1 MRRSLRRLLLA
12 VAASLAACTNAT
24 DVRPDQDALA
34 AAAQFQSLADD
45 AFRAGADPDVGTAY
59 RDIGITV
66 SRNGRISPVTIVVDG
81 TPLDFL
87 ATAQQLETEGGP
99 ACGAPGALCPAL
111 PPLRSVVAWQKSDPR
126 RVVQLSAVAGSTG
139 LGPAA
144 IGPAPGGLL
153 NIASLIYFDG
163 TGGVYVA
170 TGGTQQIGDA
180 VASDTP
186 CSSTRLPPGAVSAP
200 ELARCTRAELT
211 ASFDGT
217 VAPPAFLVRGNTAA
231 GTHTI
236 AMASQP
242 VHGTRLVL
250 SSLLV
255 GCPGCDGYP
264 LTVLPPVNL
273 RGGALRATL
282 TATAAA
288 SLVTLE
294 LRVTNPQ
301 IEPVTIQFSSGQQ
314 YDFRV
319 RRIDG
324 ATIWV
329 WSADKLFTAALGSRT
344 LAAGETVVFT
354 GTWTPSER
362 GSFVVEGRL
371 TSTSHQA
378 GAAVTLAVP

>member
-1 MRRSLRRLLLA
+1 M
-12 VAASLAACTNAT
+12 
-24 DVRPDQDALA
+24 
-34 AAAQFQSLADD
+34 
-45 AFRAGADPDVGTAY
+45 
-59 RDIGITV
+59 
-66 SRNGRISPVTIVVDG
+66 
-81 TPLDFL
+81 
-87 ATAQQLETEGGP
+87 
-99 ACGAPGALCPAL
+99 L

-126 RVVQLSAVAGSTG
+126 RVVQLSAPAGSTG

-144 IGPAPGGLL
+144 IGPAPGNFLDV
-153 NIASLIYFDG
+153 ASLTYFDG

-170 TGGTQQIGDA
+170 TGGTQQIGEP
-180 VASDTP
+180 VTSDTP
-186 CSSTRLPPGAVSAP
+186 CNSTRLPPGAVSAP

-217 VAPPAFLVRGNTAA
+217 VAPPPFVVRGNTAS

-242 VHGTRLVL
+242 VHGARLVL
-250 SSLLV
+250 SSMLV
-255 GCPGCDGYP
+255 GCFGCDGYP
-264 LTVLPPVNL
+264 PTVLPPVNL

-282 TATAAA
+282 TASATA

-301 IEPVTIQFSSGQQ
+301 TEPVTMQFSSGQQ

-324 ATIWV
+324 STVWL

-344 LAAGETVVFT
+344 LAAGETAVFT
-354 GTWTPSER
+354 GTWTPTEK
-362 GSFVVEGRL
+362 GTFVADGRL

-378 GAAVTLAVP
+378 AAAVVLTVP